1 MIANHSHKPVAD
13 FRREPKI
20 GRYALLSLVLHLTA
34 AVLFSGVL
42 ISRPIREHRPVYFV
56 DLSKLPVANP
66 RAGRPDGAS
75 QPAPKPAAPKP
86 PPAAI
91 APPSPPKPK
100 PEKQVAAVKPKPVK
114 PVAKP
119 KPKPEK
125 PSKPAAEKPRPSAK
139 ATKPQQSG
147 PSKTEVE
154 KDYQNTLDAIKAM
167 QAKAER
173 EALKEKLA
181 ALATMDT
188 RGRAGDSSSDV
199 PLGMPDGTGDEA
211 GVSQELWLQKFLK
224 QNWSFSKY
232 QASRRDLEATTRIK
246 YDAQGNLV
254 DYEFVKKS
262 GDSNFDDS
270 VTKAILKEKKLPFS
284 PKNRIDIVVIFNLKD
299 LMD

>member
-75 QPAPKPAAPKP
+75 QPAPKPAA
-86 PPAAI
+86 
-91 APPSPPKPK
+91 
-100 PEKQVAAVKPKPVK
+100 
-114 PVAKP
+114 P

-211 GVSQELWLQKFLK
+211 GVSQELWLQKLLK